1 MTKILFRTLGTAH
14 GIFGLGT
21 LYLVIYLASQGK
33 IAALSLGSFK
43 TVGIAVAGATL
54 TIVGLTA
61 CAVAAWKRPSIAVLF
76 AWFAVLAFI
85 ITPVVQSVLQ
95 SGTGALDGLHP
106 NFYYS
111 AAIRVLAALVLTLLW
126 LLSQTGAN
134 YSLKRTRESPRAA

>member
-1 MTKILFRTLGTAH
+1 VTKILFRTLGTAH

-33 IAALSLGSFK
+33 IAALSPGSFK
-43 TVGIAVAGATL
+43 TVGTAGAAL

-111 AAIRVLAALVLTLLW
+111 TAIRVLAALVLTLLW
-126 LLSQTGAN
+126 LLSQTAAN
-134 YSLKRTRESPRAA
+134 YSLKRTAAE